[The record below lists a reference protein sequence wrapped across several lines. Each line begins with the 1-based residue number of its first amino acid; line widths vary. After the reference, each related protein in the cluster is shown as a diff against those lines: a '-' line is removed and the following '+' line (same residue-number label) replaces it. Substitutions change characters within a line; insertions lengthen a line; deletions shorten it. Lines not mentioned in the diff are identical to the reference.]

1 MIKSYSEALTAFNTA
16 RWPDKGKPINN
27 WARMF
32 KHSDD
37 SLVVQVYEIDMFV
50 FRPDN
55 TLEFVC
61 TPNQARY
68 HAVTLAQALHRHLP
82 LHWARRSMGV
92 YEVRLID
99 ENTFSGYW
107 QSIEE
112 KLKASPK
119 YEVYKGIKFDLNTNT
134 CINPRVSEISTVI
147 PEKRKIWLRKIK
159 AFNKALQVRA
169 KIGVFNTVV
178 EQVNADRN
186 ISNKWEQPDW
196 SSDEWM
202 DIWVEAIDTGNIPVV
217 LLKGIAQS
225 ARYGW
230 LSSTTPKLVAKA
242 LETSK
247 NLQAMHSRE
256 LRRRFGVF
264 G

>member
-16 RWPDKGKPINN
+16 RWPDKGKPITN
-27 WARMF
+27 WARMY

-37 SLVVQVYEIDMFV
+37 SLVVNVYGIEMFV

-55 TLEFVC
+55 TLEIVC
-61 TPNQARY
+61 NGHEARS

-82 LHWARRSMGV
+82 FHWTRRSTGV

-107 QSIEE
+107 KDISE
-112 KLKASPK
+112 KLDASPK
-119 YEVYKGIKFDLNTNT
+119 YEIYKGIKFDLNTNT
-134 CINPRVSEISTVI
+134 CMNPRVSEISTVV

-159 AFNKALQVRA
+159 AYNKALQVRA
-169 KIGVFNTVV
+169 RIGVCNTVV
-178 EQVNADRN
+178 EQIQRERRGAGR
-186 ISNKWEQPDW
+186 WEQPDW
-196 SSDEWM
+196 GSEEWM
-202 DIWVEAIDTGNIPVV
+202 SIWVNAIDTGNIPVV

-225 ARYGW
+225 ERYGW
-230 LSSTTPKLVAKA
+230 LNSTTPQLVAQLLKTA
-242 LETSK
+242 K
-247 NLQAMHSRE
+247 NLQSTYSRE